1 MYNGQMINCRH
12 QTLIYSRHNVIVTEL
27 LNMSIHCLNLQFGS
41 ELSISSTLAAH
52 SKFNRFKTSNT
63 LQLFKTFK
71 MFNPSSSL
79 KRIKTSK
86 A

>member
-41 ELSISSTLAAH
+41 ELSISSTLAARSYFECVQNVQH
-52 SKFNRFKTSNT
+52 VTAFQNLQNVQPF
-63 LQLFKTFK
+63 QLFET
-71 MFNPSSSL
+71 N
-79 KRIKTSK
+79 
-86 A
+86 

>member
-41 ELSISSTLAAH
+41 ELSISSTLAAR
-52 SKFNRFKTSNT
+52 SNFKYVQNFQHFTAFQNF
-63 LQLFKTFK
+63 Q
-71 MFNPSSSL
+71 NV
-79 KRIKTSK
+79 
-86 A
+86 

>member
-41 ELSISSTLAAH
+41 ELPISSTLAAR
-52 SKFNRFKTSNT
+52 SNFKSFQHFQHFTAFQNFQNVQPF
-63 LQLFKTFK
+63 QLFET
-71 MFNPSSSL
+71 N
-79 KRIKTSK
+79 
-86 A
+86 

>member
-41 ELSISSTLAAH
+41 ELSISSTLAAR
-52 SKFNRFKTSNT
+52 SNFKCFQNFQHFTAFQNFQNVQPF
-63 LQLFKTFK
+63 QLFET
-71 MFNPSSSL
+71 N
-79 KRIKTSK
+79 
-86 A
+86 